1 MGHKRRASILVAFAH
16 LDDEIFHG
24 GILAHLAERG
34 ARVTLVC
41 ATDGEA
47 GKAHPSVEPVDDLGA
62 ARQGT
67 PSFVRTTRGIDE
79 PMLLRFHDW
88 ARKERQRRRDQYT
101 RVGEMRC
108 AARGHRRL

>member
-62 ARQGT
+62 ARLGT
-67 PSFVRTTRGIDE
+67 PSFVRTTRGSMNRCCCDSTTGRAKSGSAE
-79 PMLLRFHDW
+79 GTSTPVS
-88 ARKERQRRRDQYT
+88 AR
-101 RVGEMRC
+101 
-108 AARGHRRL
+108 